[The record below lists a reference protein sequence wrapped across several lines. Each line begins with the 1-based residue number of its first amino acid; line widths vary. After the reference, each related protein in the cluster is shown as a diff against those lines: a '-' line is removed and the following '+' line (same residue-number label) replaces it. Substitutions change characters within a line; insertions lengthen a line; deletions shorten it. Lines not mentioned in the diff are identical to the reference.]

1 MLILL
6 ELQKAQHGR
15 FVRRGNGRVF
25 FAMKAVLGKIILGKI
40 VLGTLAKAG
49 GTIWPRVPSE

>member
-1 MLILL
+1 
-6 ELQKAQHGR
+6 
-15 FVRRGNGRVF
+15 
-25 FAMKAVLGKIILGKI
+25 MKAVLGKIVLGKI